1 MKRIIVSTSMI
12 VFLASTFALGLG
24 SRDGIKGIIPSVQAK
39 DGADDQGRDRFKCTA
54 EELKGNYGLLSDGE
68 FTTPGLLPPQRP
80 GETLLQLP
88 AGPFAAIGRLSIK
101 PNQTFSLTLRQSF
114 AGTIVPAA
122 NFPPHQFTGS
132 FILNKD
138 DCTGSLNLNIRNG
151 ATFVGVPFDFVVVKE
166 GREIQ
171 LMRTTTGA
179 VVTGV
184 AKKQED

>member
-1 MKRIIVSTSMI
+1 MKRSIVFTSMI

-24 SRDGIKGIIPSVQAK
+24 FSDGIEGIIPSAQAK
-39 DGADDQGRDRFKCTA
+39 DGADDQGGGSFKCTA
-54 EELKGNYGLLSDGE
+54 EELSGNYGLLSDGE

-88 AGPFAAIGRLSIK
+88 PGPFAAIGRLTIK
-101 PNQTFSLTLRQSF
+101 PNETFSLTLRQSF

-122 NFPPHQFTGS
+122 NLPPHQFTGS
-132 FILNKD
+132 FVLNKGN
-138 DCTGSLNLNIRNG
+138 CTGSLNLNIRNG
-151 ATFVGVPFDFVVVKE
+151 ATFVGVPFDFVVVEE

-171 LMRTTTGA
+171 LMRTTTGS